1 MVGLANLFADCP
13 RLQRHAILV
22 IVAGSVVVEDAPDD
36 DGAAC
41 ARALHA
47 LFDTGRLPPGTA
59 RWIRAQAN
67 PVRNGELYR
76 MVADTRGAFAMP
88 SLYEVSGVG
97 KRRAGRGVDEK
108 QYTHPPTHPT
118 THNRHLAS
126 SPSRPCR
133 PASPPSCP
141 STAAAPRS

>member
-1 MVGLANLFADCP
+1 MCVCVCVCVMWKGWVGGGPERSCFNPLLLTHPFSVKNMVGLATLFAECP
-13 RLQRHAILV
+13 RLQSHAVLI

-47 LFDTGRLPPGTA
+47 LFDSGRLPAGTA

-88 SLYEVSGVG
+88 SLYEVSGV
-97 KRRAGRGVDEK
+97 
-108 QYTHPPTHPT
+108 
-118 THNRHLAS
+118 
-126 SPSRPCR
+126 
-133 PASPPSCP
+133 
-141 STAAAPRS
+141 